1 MHINKLTIHHDLFPN
16 NSTYPFNLEA
26 LRRTDEVRFTSNVT
40 FFVGENGSGKS
51 TMLEALARRA
61 NIHIW
66 RGFARARFRKS
77 KFEESFY
84 SFIKLEWND
93 GLVPGA
99 FFASEI
105 FRNFSQLLDEW
116 ASTDPGVLEYFG
128 GKSLLT
134 QSHGQSHMAFF
145 ENRFRLPGVF
155 LLDEPENALSPK
167 TQLEFLGV
175 LSRASTQAQFVIATH
190 SPILLSLNG
199 ASIISFDHI
208 PLTEIAYH
216 DTSHYKT
223 YEGFFREQSL
233 LSEDT
238 RSGAE

>member
-1 MHINKLTIHHDLFPN
+1 MHVNKLTIHHEKYPEE
-16 NSTYPFNLEA
+16 SIYPFNLIN
-26 LRRTDEVRFTSNVT
+26 LRNTGEVRFSSNVT

-51 TMLEALARRA
+51 TLIEALARRA

-66 RGFARARFRKS
+66 QGFTRSRYKRS
-77 KFEESFY
+77 KFEDSLY
-84 SFIKLEWND
+84 HFISLEWND

-145 ENRFRLPGVF
+145 ENRFKLPGVF
-155 LLDEPENALSPK
+155 LLDEPETALSPK
-167 TQLEFLGV
+167 TQIEFLNI
-175 LSRASTQAQFVIATH
+175 LSRANKQAQFIIATH
-190 SPILLSLNG
+190 SPILLSLEG
-199 ASIISFDHI
+199 AGIISFGHT
-208 PLTEIAYH
+208 PLTELAYRN
-216 DTSHYKT
+216 TSHFET
-223 YEGFFREQSL
+223 YWTFFKQQEKIL
-233 LSEDT
+233 T
-238 RSGAE
+238 TG